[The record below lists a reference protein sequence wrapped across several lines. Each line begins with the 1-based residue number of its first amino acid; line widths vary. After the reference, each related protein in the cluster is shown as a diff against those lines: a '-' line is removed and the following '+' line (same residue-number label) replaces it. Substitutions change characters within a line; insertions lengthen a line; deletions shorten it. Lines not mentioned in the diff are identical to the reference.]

1 MYDYYA
7 ISETLFHCQSQNY
20 PCYVV
25 RVKKSAGMRHQ
36 NPKEKRIEVRNNR
49 AFLIIC
55 TPSPCKTAYPL
66 GDRRARKRLCKN

>member
-49 AFLIIC
+49 AFLIIW
-55 TPSPCKTAYPL
+55 TTCKTACPQ
-66 GDRRARKRLCKN
+66 GGRRARKRLCKN

>member
-7 ISETLFHCQSQNY
+7 ISETLFHWQSQNY

-36 NPKEKRIEVRNNR
+36 NPKRNRIEVRNNQ

-55 TPSPCKTAYPL
+55 TPCKTACLP
-66 GDRRARKRLCKN
+66 GGRRARKRLCKN